1 MLTKNGLSAYLCAC
15 ASNVHAR
22 SSYIKWAS
30 LFDDACAIH
39 KKRELFASTRIF
51 AIKTKQRII
60 RKRKK
65 KRHAKKIST
74 SHTCFTMPCIC
85 IYSLLY
91 ALTTIPEIL
100 YIALNE
106 NLSIYSHTFIR
117 TADLYTHRSSGQA
130 EKCTL
135 NVLFGRPLDTIG
147 P

>member
-1 MLTKNGLSAYLCAC
+1 MMHVL
-15 ASNVHAR
+15 
-22 SSYIKWAS
+22 YIKSENYSRARES
-30 LFDDACAIH
+30 LRSRRS
-39 KKRELFASTRIF
+39 RELFESAR
-51 AIKTKQRII
+51 
-60 RKRKK
+60 RKGMRKK
-65 KRHAKKIST
+65 SARATHASQC
-74 SHTCFTMPCIC
+74 HVY

-106 NLSIYSHTFIR
+106 NLSIYSHKFIR

-130 EKCTL
+130 KKCTL